1 MAVVE
6 TRSGQTCSGRLEVR
20 TRPCK
25 VAVVGVG
32 YFGNLHAEKYAD
44 STEADLVAVC
54 DIVRERSD
62 SAAIK
67 YSAVSELDYRELYG
81 RVDAV
86 SVVVPTN
93 AHHAITKDFLEQGI
107 HVLVEKPI
115 SSSLDQAD
123 DLIKLADANRLVL
136 QVGHLE
142 RFNPAVLGLE
152 HVLSR
157 PRFIECRRTSPYRQ
171 RGTDTNVVL
180 DLMIHDIDLILDIV
194 KSPIERIEAIGVPVL
209 SDVEDIADARI
220 RFADGCIATFTA
232 SRVSSRTE
240 RTMRI
245 FQNDAY
251 ILLDLN
257 DSSLSVRR
265 KDPTAVNGSRTRIV
279 EELQNFEPGDNL
291 RREIDSFVT
300 ATRNGSTPLV
310 TASDARRAL
319 EAALIITRQC
329 SSNGDVDIARLNP

>member
-1 MAVVE
+1 MAIVE
-6 TRSGQTCSGRLEVR
+6 AWPGQTSSGRLKVGA
-20 TRPCK
+20 RPCR
-25 VAVVGVG
+25 VAVIGVG
-32 YFGNLHAEKYAD
+32 YFGKLHAEKYAE
-44 STEADLVAVC
+44 SPGADLVAVC
-54 DIVRERSD
+54 DIVPER
-62 SAAIK
+62 AATAATR
-67 YSAVSELDYRELYG
+67 YATEAELDYRQLFG

-86 SVVVPTN
+86 SVVVPTKV
-93 AHHAITKDFLEQGI
+93 HHLITKDFLEQGI

-115 SSSLDQAD
+115 SSTLDEAD
-123 DLIKLADANRLVL
+123 DLIRIAAANDLVL

-257 DSSLSVRR
+257 ETRLSVRR
-265 KDPTAVNGSRTRIV
+265 KDPDAVNGSRTRIV

-291 RREIDSFVT
+291 RCQIDSFLEAWRT
-300 ATRNGSTPLV
+300 GSAPLV

-319 EAALIITRQC
+319 ETALVITRQC
-329 SSNGDVDIARLNP
+329 HSNGDVDVARLFA

>member
-1 MAVVE
+1 
-6 TRSGQTCSGRLEVR
+6 
-20 TRPCK
+20 
-25 VAVVGVG
+25 VAVIGVG
-32 YFGNLHAEKYAD
+32 YFGNLHAEKYA
-44 STEADLVAVC
+44 EAPEAELVAVC
-54 DIVRERSD
+54 DIVPERAD
-62 SAAIK
+62 SAALR
-67 YSAVSELDYRELYG
+67 YSTEPELDYRDLLG

-93 AHHAITKDFLEQGI
+93 VHHAITKDFLEHGV

-115 SSSLDQAD
+115 SSSLDEAD
-123 DLIKLADANRLVL
+123 DLIRIAAANQLML

-171 RGTDTNVVL
+171 RGTDINVVL

-194 KSPIERIEAIGVPVL
+194 KSPIESIEAIGVPVL

-257 DSSLSVRR
+257 EGRLSVRR
-265 KDPTAVNGSRTRIV
+265 KDPDAVNGSRTRIV

-291 RREIDSFVT
+291 RRQIDSFL
-300 ATRNGSTPLV
+300 AAWRAGSAPLV

-319 EAALIITRQC
+319 EAALVITRQC
-329 SSNGDVDIARLNP
+329 SSIGDVDVARLNA

>member
-1 MAVVE
+1 
-6 TRSGQTCSGRLEVR
+6 
-20 TRPCK
+20 
-25 VAVVGVG
+25 VAVIGVG
-32 YFGNLHAEKYAD
+32 YFGNLHAEKYAE
-44 STEADLVAVC
+44 SANADLVAVC
-54 DIVRERSD
+54 DIVSERAD
-62 SAAIK
+62 SAATR
-67 YSAVSELDYRELYG
+67 YSTEPALDYRHLFG

-93 AHHAITKDFLEQGI
+93 VHHAITKDFLEQGI

-115 SSSLDQAD
+115 SSSLKEAD
-123 DLIKLADANRLVL
+123 DLIRIAAANELML

-209 SDVEDIADARI
+209 SEVEDIADARI

-257 DSSLSVRR
+257 ESRLSVRR
-265 KDPTAVNGSRTRIV
+265 KDPGAVNGSRTRIV

-291 RREIDSFVT
+291 RRQIDSFLAAWRT
-300 ATRNGSTPLV
+300 GSAPLV

-319 EAALIITRQC
+319 EAALVITRQC
-329 SSNGDVDIARLNP
+329 SSNGSNGDIDVARLNA